1 MNRTASIHNYRRE
14 NNNYDFLAFKQII
27 FWLFFSLWFHLTKH
41 SNSSLLLSLWSSSKY
56 NCQNHQYC
64 FLLSLFWG
72 FELLIHSFLVGYYCK
87 NAKFKIRGKKNLS
100 NNASLEVSFFFFP
113 CACMHCAN
121 FNGLLWKK
129 KISSILHCKEEKI
142 LKWHLLCLLC
152 LNVK

>member
-1 MNRTASIHNYRRE
+1 MNRTASTHNYRRE

-72 FELLIHSFLVGYYCK
+72 FELLIHNFLVGYYCK
-87 NAKFKIRGKKNLS
+87 NAKFKIRGKKYLS
-100 NNASLEVSFFFFP
+100 NNASLEVSFFFFLAHV
-113 CACMHCAN
+113 CIVLILMDFCER
-121 FNGLLWKK
+121 KK
-129 KISSILHCKEEKI
+129 SVLFFTVRKKRS
-142 LKWHLLCLLC
+142 
-152 LNVK
+152 